1 MRLLTIN
8 AGSSS
13 VRLVLYAHDGVTFQR
28 LDARHEPGDAEPS
41 ASLRALRDWDQVDVV
56 AHRVVHGGDTLVA
69 PCALDARVEA
79 EIERLAPLAPLHN
92 PRALA
97 WIRACRALHGAQ
109 LPQVA
114 MFDTGFYA
122 HLPEPARRYA
132 LPNRLGVR
140 RYGFHGL
147 AHQAMWRSWCA
158 RHPQFTAGGRVIS
171 LQLGSGSSMTAI
183 SAGVPRDTSMG
194 FSPLEGLVMATRGG
208 DLDPGVLLHLLRE
221 GMTVDM
227 LDTLLNK
234 ESGLYGLAGES
245 DMRKL
250 LASTEPEA
258 RQALEF
264 YCYRARKY
272 LGAYLAV
279 LGGADAILFGGGV
292 GEHAAPVRAQ
302 ILAGLEWAGIHLDT
316 AANANTQAG
325 ARCISAAGSR
335 VAVWVIRVDEN
346 LILAEEAAA
355 LQLPTRKGGRHE
367 QGNERS
373 RA

>member
-1 MRLLTIN
+1 MRVLTIN
-8 AGSSS
+8 TGSSS
-13 VRLVLYAHDGVTFQR
+13 VRLVLYAHDGVIFQR
-28 LDARHEPGDAEPS
+28 LDARNEPGDADPV
-41 ASLRALRDWDQVDVV
+41 ASLRALRDWEQVDVV

-69 PCALDARVEA
+69 PCVLDARVEA

-97 WIRACRALHGAQ
+97 WMRACRALRGAQ
-109 LPQVA
+109 LAQVA

-122 HLPEPARRYA
+122 HMPEPARHYA
-132 LPNRLGVR
+132 LPDRLGVR

-147 AHQAMWRSWCA
+147 AHQALWRGWCA
-158 RHPQFTAGGRVIS
+158 RHPQFAAGGRVIS
-171 LQLGSGSSMTAI
+171 LQLGSGCSMTAI
-183 SAGVPRDTSMG
+183 ADGVPRDTSMG

-221 GMTVDM
+221 GMTADR

-250 LASTEPEA
+250 LASSKPQA
-258 RQALEF
+258 RQAIDF

-272 LGAYLAV
+272 IGAYLAV

-316 AANANTQAG
+316 EANASAQTG
-325 ARCISAAGSR
+325 ARCISAPGSR
-335 VAVWVIRVDEN
+335 VAVWVIPVDEN

-355 LQLPTRKGGRHE
+355 LQLPTRKGERHE

-373 RA
+373 A

>member
-8 AGSSS
+8 TGSSS

-28 LDARHEPGDAEPS
+28 LDARNEPGDADPV
-41 ASLRALRDWDQVDVV
+41 ASLRALRDWEQVDVV

-92 PRALA
+92 PRALT
-97 WIRACRALHGAQ
+97 WIRACRELHGAQ

-122 HLPEPARRYA
+122 NLPEPARRYA
-132 LPNRLGVR
+132 LPKRLELR

-147 AHQAMWRSWCA
+147 AHQALWRSWHA
-158 RHPQFTAGGRVIS
+158 LHPQFTAGGRVIS
-171 LQLGSGSSMTAI
+171 LQLGSGCSITAI
-183 SAGVPRDTSMG
+183 ANGEPRDTSMG

-221 GMTVDM
+221 GMTVDR

-250 LASTEPEA
+250 LASTKPEA
-258 RQALEF
+258 RQAIEF
-264 YCYRARKY
+264 YCYRARQY
-272 LGAYLAV
+272 IGAYLAV

-316 AANANTQAG
+316 EANAQAG
-325 ARCISAAGSR
+325 AGCISAPGSR
-335 VAVWVIRVDEN
+335 VAVWVIPVDEN

-355 LQLPTRKGGRHE
+355 LQRPTRKGERHE
-367 QGNERS
+367 QDNERG